1 MFEGTCKRGDRSMAG
16 VVNTAL
22 SMQRVVGR
30 NAAYDYLV
38 RHHVPA
44 KVITRA
50 LSGAGRKREHHEK
63 NLGPDAE
70 PGSPPDLQS
79 DVASV
84 RTG

>member
-1 MFEGTCKRGDRSMAG
+1 MFDGICKRGDRSMAG

-38 RHHVPA
+38 SHHVPA

-50 LSGAGRKREHHEK
+50 LSGAGQKREHREK
-63 NLGPDAE
+63 NLGPGA
-70 PGSPPDLQS
+70 GSANPPD
-79 DVASV
+79 
-84 RTG
+84 